1 MLLLSFI
8 FYQRIQRPVNG
19 FEGKFICVFRG
30 RRHMEGTF
38 AEIPSPFPIDY
49 HFAEQ
54 IIPFVYNCPKMFEL

>member
-1 MLLLSFI
+1 
-8 FYQRIQRPVNG
+8 
-19 FEGKFICVFRG
+19 
-30 RRHMEGTF
+30 MEGTF